1 MKSFR
6 NLATGL
12 AVAIVGLFF
21 WNGAPDLRPKFAW
34 TIVAAAI
41 CCYVLV
47 LAAQGIIR
55 RLLTDELIDLRYK
68 LDATTEKLEILDR
81 KLTVL
86 LKHALIQRQQQ
97 Q

>member
-6 NLATGL
+6 TLATGL

-21 WNGAPDLRPKFAW
+21 WNGAPDRRPIFAW
-34 TIVAAAI
+34 TILAAI

-55 RLLTDELIDLRYK
+55 RLLTDELTDLRYK
-68 LDATTEKLEILDR
+68 LDATTDKLEILDR

-86 LKHALIQRQQQ
+86 LKHALMQRQQQ

>member
-6 NLATGL
+6 TLAIGL

-21 WNGAPDLRPKFAW
+21 WNGAPDLRPIFAW
-34 TIVAAAI
+34 TILAAI

-55 RLLTDELIDLRYK
+55 RLLTDELYK
-68 LDATTEKLEILDR
+68 LDATTDKLEILDR

-86 LKHALIQRQQQ
+86 LKHALMQRQQQ

>member
-6 NLATGL
+6 TLATGL

-21 WNGAPDLRPKFAW
+21 WNGAPDLRPIFAW
-34 TIVAAAI
+34 TILAAI

-55 RLLTDELIDLRYK
+55 RLLTDELYK
-68 LDATTEKLEILDR
+68 LDATTDKLEILDR

-86 LKHALIQRQQQ
+86 LKHALMQRQQQ

>member
-1 MKSFR
+1 LQSAMKSFR
-6 NLATGL
+6 TLATGL

-21 WNGAPDLRPKFAW
+21 WNGAPDLRPIFAW
-34 TIVAAAI
+34 TILAAI

-55 RLLTDELIDLRYK
+55 RLLTDELYK
-68 LDATTEKLEILDR
+68 LDATTDKLEILDR

-86 LKHALIQRQQQ
+86 LKHALMQRQQQ

>member
-1 MKSFR
+1 MK
-6 NLATGL
+6 LAWIIL
-12 AVAIVGLFF
+12 
-21 WNGAPDLRPKFAW
+21 
-34 TIVAAAI
+34 AAI

-55 RLLTDELIDLRYK
+55 RLLTDELYK
-68 LDATTEKLEILDR
+68 LDATTDKLEILDR

-86 LKHALIQRQQQ
+86 LKHALMQRQQQ